1 MAQDSIQNDY
11 QRLQELCA
19 LIEEKQDLL
28 DKAMER
34 WLILSEEMGN

>member
-19 LIEEKQDLL
+19 QIEEKQDLL
-28 DKAMER
+28 DMAMER